1 MKDSQHLSSHALTVV
16 SGSQIANLMPSL
28 RQDILRLVEETYLQ
42 HDAGLTNNPDSY
54 FLKFE
59 ERQSDRIIA
68 LPAAIANDTPISGIK
83 WIASYPKNIER
94 NLQRASAVL
103 LLNDYETGY
112 PVACLEASQI
122 SSARTAASAVVAART
137 LAADPKKALKITFV
151 GAGVISRAIFDFF
164 MADGWKF
171 DQVTV
176 CDLDAASAT
185 ELRHHVEAGTGQPA
199 FFVEDLKAAI
209 SAADIVVF
217 ATNAGT
223 PYVSG
228 DDVFAP
234 GQIILNVSLRDIS
247 PDIIWQA
254 FNVFD
259 DVEHCMKAN
268 TSPHLAEQKYGD
280 RSFVHGTLAHILN
293 NPSLIDR
300 SRPLIFSPFGLGVL
314 DLVVGQLFVDKCLEA
329 GAYTNIADFIPD
341 TRRWAASHG

>member
-1 MKDSQHLSSHALTVV
+1 MSSHPLTIV
-16 SGSQIANLMPSL
+16 SGAQIAALMPAL
-28 RQDILRLVEETYLQ
+28 RREIIRLVETTYLQ

-54 FLKFE
+54 FLRFP

-68 LPAAIANDTPISGIK
+68 LPAAISNDSPISGIK

-122 SSARTAASAVVAART
+122 SAARTAASAVVAART
-137 LAADPKKALKITFV
+137 LSVDPRAPVKITFV

-164 MADGWKF
+164 KADGWAF
-171 DQVTV
+171 EQITV
-176 CDLDAASAT
+176 CDLDPGSAN
-185 ELRHHVEAGTGQPA
+185 ELRRHVQ
-199 FFVEDLKAAI
+199 VEGCPDVLLVDDVKTAI
-209 SAADIVVF
+209 RSADIVVF
-217 ATNAGT
+217 ATNAGE

-234 GQIILNVSLRDIS
+234 GQVILNVSLRDIC
-247 PDIIWQA
+247 PDIIWRS
-254 FNVFD
+254 FNMFD

-280 RSFVHGTLAHILN
+280 RSFVNGTLASVLTH
-293 NPSLIDR
+293 PQRIDR
-300 SRPLIFSPFGLGVL
+300 TRPLIFSPFGLGVL
-314 DLVVGQLFVDKCLEA
+314 DLVVGKLFVEKCLQTGGCTRIE
-329 GAYTNIADFIPD
+329 DFIPD
-341 TRRWAASHG
+341 PRRWASNG

>member
-1 MKDSQHLSSHALTVV
+1 MKDSQPLLSHALTVI

-28 RQDILRLVEETYLQ
+28 RQDILRLVEATYLQ

-54 FLKFE
+54 FLRFE

-83 WIASYPKNIER
+83 WIASYPKNIQR

-122 SSARTAASAVVAART
+122 SSARTAASAVVAARA
-137 LAADPKKALKITFV
+137 LAADPQKALKITFV

-164 MADGWKF
+164 MADGWTF
-171 DQVTV
+171 DQVTI

-185 ELRHHVEAGTGQPA
+185 ELRHYVEAGTGQQA
-199 FFVEDLKAAI
+199 LFVEDWKVAI

-228 DDVFAP
+228 NDVFAP

-280 RSFVHGTLAHILN
+280 RSFVHGTLAHTLHT
-293 NPSLIDR
+293 PSLIDR

-314 DLVVGQLFVDKCLEA
+314 DLVVGQLFVDKCLET

-341 TRRWAASHG
+341 TRRWATSHG

>member
-1 MKDSQHLSSHALTVV
+1 MKDSLHLSSHALTVV
-16 SGSQIANLMPSL
+16 SGAQIANLMPSL
-28 RQDILRLVEETYLQ
+28 REDILRLVEETYLQ

-54 FLKFE
+54 FLRFE

-83 WIASYPKNIER
+83 WIASYPKNIEQ

-122 SSARTAASAVVAART
+122 SAARTAASAVLAARA
-137 LAADPKKALKITFV
+137 LVADPKKAVKITFV

-164 MADGWKF
+164 MADGWRF
-171 DQVTV
+171 GQVNV
-176 CDLDAASAT
+176 CDLDAGAAA
-185 ELRHHVEAGTGQPA
+185 ELRHHIEAGTGQEA
-199 FFVEDLKAAI
+199 RFVENWKSAI
-209 SAADIVVF
+209 NAADIVVF

-247 PDIIWQA
+247 PDIIWHA
-254 FNVFD
+254 FNLFD

-280 RSFVHGTLAHILN
+280 RSFVHGTLAQVLK
-293 NPSLIDR
+293 NPRLINR

-314 DLVVGQLFVDKCLEA
+314 DLVVGQLFVDKCMEA

-341 TRRWAASHG
+341 TRRWATSHG

>member
-1 MKDSQHLSSHALTVV
+1 MKEFQHLSSHALTVV
-16 SGSQIANLMPSL
+16 SGSQIANLMPAL
-28 RQDILRLVEETYLQ
+28 RQDILRLVEATYLQ

-54 FLKFE
+54 FLRFE

-176 CDLDAASAT
+176 CDLDAVSAT
-185 ELRHHVEAGTGQPA
+185 ELRHHVEAGTGQQA
-199 FFVEDLKAAI
+199 LFVGDWKSAI

-223 PYVSG
+223 PYVLG
-228 DDVFAP
+228 DDVFAA

-280 RSFVHGTLAHILN
+280 RSFVHGPLARILN
-293 NPSLIDR
+293 NPNLIDR

-329 GAYTNIADFIPD
+329 GSYTNIADFIPD
-341 TRRWAASHG
+341 TRRWTMSHG

>member
-1 MKDSQHLSSHALTVV
+1 MKDSQPLSSHALTVV

-28 RQDILRLVEETYLQ
+28 RQDILRLVEATYLQ

-54 FLKFE
+54 FLRFE

-122 SSARTAASAVVAART
+122 SSARTAASAVIAARA
-137 LAADPKKALKITFV
+137 LAADRQKALKITFV

-164 MADGWKF
+164 VVDGWKF
-171 DQVTV
+171 DQITV
-176 CDLDAASAT
+176 CDLDSASAT
-185 ELRHHVEAGTGQPA
+185 ELRHHVDAGAGQQA
-199 FFVEDLKAAI
+199 LIVEDWRVAI

-234 GQIILNVSLRDIS
+234 GQIILNISLRDIS

-293 NPSLIDR
+293 IPSLIDR

-329 GAYTNIADFIPD
+329 GTYTNIADFIPD
-341 TRRWAASHG
+341 TRRWATSHG

>member
-1 MKDSQHLSSHALTVV
+1 MNDSENLPSHALTVV
-16 SGSQIANLMPSL
+16 SGAQIAALMPSL
-28 RQDILRLVEETYLQ
+28 RKDILRLVEETYLQ

-54 FLKFE
+54 FLRFE

-68 LPAAIANDTPISGIK
+68 LPAAITNDTPISGIK

-112 PVACLEASQI
+112 PMACLEASQI
-122 SSARTAASAVVAART
+122 SSARTAASAVVAARAI
-137 LAADPKKALKITFV
+137 AADPQKALKITFV

-164 MADGWKF
+164 LADGWTF

-176 CDLDAASAT
+176 CDLDPASAT
-185 ELRHHVEAGTGQPA
+185 ELRYHVTTGTGRQTL
-199 FFVEDLKAAI
+199 FVEDWKSATR
-209 SAADIVVF
+209 AADIVVF

-234 GQIILNVSLRDIS
+234 GQVILNVSLRDIS
-247 PDIIWQA
+247 PDIIWHA

-259 DVEHCMKAN
+259 DVEHCLKAN

-314 DLVVGQLFVDKCLEA
+314 DLVVGQLFVDKCMEA
-329 GAYTNIADFIPD
+329 GSYTSIADFIPD
-341 TRRWAASHG
+341 TRRWATSYG

>member
-1 MKDSQHLSSHALTVV
+1 MKDSQHLSHHALTVV
-16 SGSQIANLMPSL
+16 SGSQIANLMPAL

-54 FLKFE
+54 FLRFE

-122 SSARTAASAVVAART
+122 SSARTAASAVVAARA

-176 CDLDAASAT
+176 CDLDATSAT
-185 ELRHHVEAGTGQPA
+185 ELCHHVEAGMSQQA
-199 FFVEDLKAAI
+199 LFVEDWKVAI

-228 DDVFAP
+228 DDAFDP
-234 GQIILNVSLRDIS
+234 GQIILNISLRDLS

-300 SRPLIFSPFGLGVL
+300 SRSLIFSPFGLGVL
-314 DLVVGQLFVDKCLEA
+314 DLVVGQLFVDKCLAA

-341 TRRWAASHG
+341 TRRWATSPG

>member
-16 SGSQIANLMPSL
+16 SGAQIANLLPSL
-28 RQDILRLVEETYLQ
+28 RRDILRLVEETYLQ

-54 FLKFE
+54 FLRFE

-68 LPAAIANDTPISGIK
+68 LPAAIANDSPISGIK
-83 WIASYPKNIER
+83 WIASYPGNIER

-122 SSARTAASAVVAART
+122 SAARTAASAVVAARA
-137 LAADPKKALKITFV
+137 LAADPKKVVKITFV

-164 MADGWKF
+164 LADDWIL

-176 CDLDAASAT
+176 CDLDAGSAT
-185 ELRHHVEAGTGQPA
+185 ELRHHVKAGTGKQA
-199 FFVEDLKAAI
+199 RFVEDWKSAI

-228 DDVFAP
+228 DVFAP

-247 PDIIWQA
+247 PDIIWNA
-254 FNVFD
+254 FNMFD

-280 RSFVHGTLAHILN
+280 RSFVHGTLAHIQN
-293 NPSLIDR
+293 NPALIDR

-314 DLVVGQLFVDKCLEA
+314 DLVVGKLFVDKCLEA
-329 GAYTNIADFIPD
+329 GSCTSIADFIPD
-341 TRRWAASHG
+341 TRRWATFNG